1 MFAQESKY
9 RNLLI
14 IGISLLY
21 VLVNAFFLYYH
32 GIIYFAFFPFAIL
45 VGIIALYSYDKL
57 FYLIAF
63 LTPLSLSLSYIIP
76 DISFNLSILTEPLLI
91 LLLLILIFKFL
102 LYHKI
107 EVTIIKHP
115 ITISVLLY
123 LFWILIT
130 SVTSTMPVISFKFF
144 LSKIWLVIPV
154 FFIGITLF
162 KKTTNIKT
170 FIWAYSIA
178 LMIIVIYSTVRL
190 GLASSLTRNASHFV
204 SKPFYNDHTAYGT
217 IVALFTPVL
226 WGLTFNAKYKPVY
239 KIISGFFALAF
250 TIGVILSY
258 SRASW
263 LGILLALGVFT
274 IIKLGIKFK
283 YILTF
288 ALITIAFLSAFWFQI
303 IDQLEKNNQDSSSN
317 ISHHI
322 TSITNISTDA
332 SNVERLNRWYCAIE
346 MFKEKPLVGWGPGTY
361 QFQYAPFQKKRM
373 RTIISTNSGNIGN
386 AHSEY
391 LGALAEQG
399 IFGTLAFLLLA
410 ITILSTGFK
419 IHKFASDK
427 RIKSLALSIS
437 LGFITYF
444 FHALL
449 NNFLDSDK
457 IAIPFFGFAAIIVA
471 LDIYHNSNSNT
482 AITTDKNSEQ

>member
-14 IGISLLY
+14 IGIGLLY
-21 VLVNAFFLYYH
+21 VLVNALFLYYQ
-32 GIIYFAFFPFAIL
+32 GIVYLSFLPFALL
-45 VGIIALYSYDKL
+45 VGIVTFYSYDKL

-63 LTPLSLSLSYIIP
+63 FTPLSLSLTYFIP

-91 LLLLILIFKFL
+91 LLLLILTFKFL
-102 LYHKI
+102 LYHKV
-107 EVTIIKHP
+107 ETKIIKHP
-115 ITISVLLY
+115 ITISILLY
-123 LFWILIT
+123 LFWIFLT
-130 SVTSTMPVISFKFF
+130 STTSTMPVVSIKFF
-144 LSKIWLVIPV
+144 LSKTWLIVPV
-154 FFIGITLF
+154 FFLGTLLF
-162 KKTTNIKT
+162 KKTKNIKT

-178 LMIIVIYSTVRL
+178 LMIIVIYSTIRL
-190 GLASSLTRNASHFV
+190 GQTSSLTRNAAHFV

-217 IVALFTPVL
+217 IVTLFTPVL
-226 WGLTFNAKYKPVY
+226 WGLTFNAKYKKIY
-239 KIISGFFALAF
+239 KIIAGIFALSF
-250 TIGVILSY
+250 SVGIILSY

-263 LGILLALGVFT
+263 LGIILALGIFI

-283 YILTF
+283 YILG
-288 ALITIAFLSAFWFQI
+288 ITIILFAFIAAFWFQI
-303 IDQLEKNNQDSSSN
+303 IDTLDKNRQDSSSN

-373 RTIISTNSGNIGN
+373 RTIISTNFGNIGN

-399 IFGTLAFLLLA
+399 FLGTLTFILLA

-419 IHKFASDK
+419 VHKFASDK

-444 FHALL
+444 FHAFL

-471 LDIYHNSNSNT
+471 LDIYHNSKNNIE
-482 AITTDKNSEQ
+482 ITPNKNN